1 MEKNKK
7 TQQQIVPVQRL
18 DGVQKETKVATIA
31 FIGVGNMGAP
41 MANNLIKAGHQLCIH
56 DRVPACMAAVPGAKV
71 APTASQA
78 VEGATVVFSMLP
90 ESHHV
95 EALYL
100 HEQKLLSHI
109 APNTLV
115 IDCST
120 ISPASSRK
128 VAQEAAARGISM
140 LDAPVSGGTNGA
152 VAGTLTF
159 MVGGDANAFTTANP
173 YLQAMGKNIFHAGGA
188 GAGQVAKI
196 ANNMMLGIQMAGAC
210 EALALGVANGMDPHV
225 LSHIMR
231 VSSGGNWALEKYNPW
246 PGVMEGVPAAND
258 YAGGFGVDLM
268 LKDLGLAAG
277 AALDTDSTITLGE
290 TAREVFAQHSQR
302 GHGKRDFSSV
312 LLSIKRNPSD

>member
-1 MEKNKK
+1 M
-7 TQQQIVPVQRL
+7 
-18 DGVQKETKVATIA
+18 ATIA

-41 MANNLIKAGHQLCIH
+41 MANNLIKAGHQLRIY
-56 DRVPACMAAVPGAKV
+56 DLMPACMAAVPDAKAV
-71 APTASQA
+71 SSAQEA
-78 VEGATVVFSMLP
+78 VEGATVIISMLP
-90 ESHHV
+90 ESEHV
-95 EALYL
+95 QALYL
-100 HEQKLLSHI
+100 DDQKLLSCI
-109 APNTLV
+109 APDTLV

-120 ISPASSRK
+120 ISPATSRK
-128 VAQEAAARGISM
+128 VASAAAARGIAM

-159 MVGGDANAFTTANP
+159 MVGGDAQALSAAKP
-173 YLQAMGKNIFHAGGA
+173 LLQAMGKNIFHAGGA

-210 EALALGVANGMDPHV
+210 EALALGVANGMDPSV

-231 VSSGGNWALEKYNPW
+231 VSSGGNWAIEKYNPW

-268 LKDLGLAAG
+268 LKDLGLASG
-277 AALDTDSTITLGE
+277 AAKDSDSAITLGE
-290 TAREVFAQHSQR
+290 TAREIFAQHSQR

-312 LLSIKRNPSD
+312 LLSIKRVPSD